1 MNRMVPSNLVI
12 WHAFIFTRI
21 FILIK
26 TLSQHLSKRGKL
38 HIINAI
44 VLVLVSF
51 LITRFESICG
61 RISVFMFC
69 CNICQVLNALSIFFS
84 YYALILDQVLFLVL
98 KVGDVILLFRF
109 LLFIP
114 LFVLFFSFF
123 IVLGLRQIAALVVSI
138 LVDIFISFLAVKYV
152 LSSIRNF
159 SMVFSASTILSL
171 FGRQ

>member
-1 MNRMVPSNLVI
+1 ML
-12 WHAFIFTRI
+12 
-21 FILIK
+21 
-26 TLSQHLSKRGKL
+26 
-38 HIINAI
+38 
-44 VLVLVSF
+44 
-51 LITRFESICG
+51 
-61 RISVFMFC
+61 C
-69 CNICQVLNALSIFFS
+69 CNICQVLNALSISFR